1 MIFSGITV
9 DNVILKLRLN
19 KAELTQQELDDL
31 AAILDEVRRF
41 VISYTGLTTGECDQF
56 EDLCAAIFMLCQD
69 LYDNRSFYVDK
80 NNVNQI
86 VRHILNMHSVK
97 LHLEL
102 NYS

>member
-56 EDLCAAIFMLCQD
+56 EDLCAAVFVLCQD

-80 NNVNQI
+80 SHINQVI
-86 VRHILNMHSVK
+86 RHILDMHSV
-97 LHLEL
+97 
-102 NYS
+102 NYI